1 MALVVK
7 NPPASLCRRCKR
19 NRLDPWIGKI
29 PGGGHGSILAW
40 RIPWAGE
47 PGRLQPIASQ
57 RVWHD
62 WSGIACMHAS
72 PLLKLYREWDNL
84 QTEQLRWD
92 KVKGFKLLILDC
104 PGGTVI
110 RIRLPMQGT
119 QIRSLVQE
127 DSTSYGA
134 TKPKHQNYWASAWQL
149 LKFVHLEPTLHNWGG
164 HPNEKPVH
172 RKERPRSPLLEKA
185 HHTSEDLGQ
194 PNREIS

>member
-7 NPPASLCRRCKR
+7 NPPASLCRRRKR
-19 NRLDPWIGKI
+19 NRLDPWVGKI

-40 RIPWAGE
+40 RIPWAEE

-62 WSGIACMHAS
+62 WSGIACTHAS

-92 KVKGFKLLILDC
+92 KVKGFKLLILDF

-110 RIRLPMQGT
+110 RIHLPMQGT
-119 QIRSLVQE
+119 FDPWSRKIPHTMAQQSPSARTTEPVRHSYWSSCTWSPH
-127 DSTSYGA
+127 STAGEA
-134 TKPKHQNYWASAWQL
+134 T
-149 LKFVHLEPTLHNWGG
+149 
-164 HPNEKPVH
+164 PVRNPCTARRGPAH
-172 RKERPRSPLLEKA
+172 RY
-185 HHTSEDLGQ
+185 
-194 PNREIS
+194 